1 MENQTMMQESSM
13 EDSVERTAA
22 NSKAA
27 RRNFSKLG
35 FIYVAGIVVL
45 YVLVYAIK
53 QVILGLN
60 PAILDDSDLSLL
72 LLSILPMYLA
82 VFPLIVVL
90 LKKSVPAVKPRKRRM
105 SAGQYILA
113 LIVCIGL
120 AYASNFVGIL
130 ITTIVG
136 LIRQTTVDN
145 SILSVATNVSPITI
159 LFYMVI
165 LAPIMEEFMFRKMIV
180 DHTMQ
185 YGKGISILL
194 SGLMFGLFHGNLN
207 QFVYAFS
214 IGCFLAFIYVRTGN
228 LKITISMHM
237 FFNFMGGF
245 VATNLLKYLH
255 LDEYMAALESG
266 SDVGAAMSVIGDNLL
281 AWGCYLLFVLFVFGT
296 TITGVVLFIVFAC
309 QKRFRLTEDSPNALE
324 KGKRLSAV
332 VLNPGMLVYILFWV
346 SMIGL
351 QLMGVL

>member
-1 MENQTMMQESSM
+1 M
-13 EDSVERTAA
+13 
-22 NSKAA
+22 
-27 RRNFSKLG
+27 L
-35 FIYVAGIVVL
+35 
-45 YVLVYAIK
+45 
-53 QVILGLN
+53 
-60 PAILDDSDLSLL
+60 LL
-72 LLSILPMYLA
+72 LLSPCVRGEDVVYLTTEQFKA
-82 VFPLIVVL
+82 RVFDYT
-90 LKKSVPAVKPRKRRM
+90 KEREWKYKGDKPCVIDFYTTWCGPCKR
-105 SAGQYILA
+105 
-113 LIVCIGL
+113 
-120 AYASNFVGIL
+120 
-130 ITTIVG
+130 
-136 LIRQTTVDN
+136 
-145 SILSVATNVSPITI
+145 
-159 LFYMVI
+159 

-207 QFVYAFS
+207 QCVYAFS

-245 VATNLLKYLH
+245 VATNLLRYLH

-309 QKRFRLTEDSPNALE
+309 QKRFRLTEDSPNALA

-332 VLNPGMLVYILFWV
+332 VLNPGMLIYILFWV